1 MYYIDIYSVIVM
13 RKVDITYTPEES
25 VAVAEQPVPSKEERI
40 RKHLEGI
47 LKIVDEGEGE
57 QTIDF

>member
-1 MYYIDIYSVIVM
+1 M